1 MNLLKRLK
9 EFRAKRTI
17 GILKTIEKAWIFTLL
32 VKPNKVRFFVIKWVQ
47 NTTKKKNKSSRN
59 KKNRTPILNS
69 KKENLKWDRIIIKI
83 IKEDNKIKSRESS
96 IRYSAVFKIV
106 KTDKEER
113 RMKIIKAKKLLLI
126 FNLKENFDENK

>member
-1 MNLLKRLK
+1 MPEHGLSHYLKAAKNHSSNYKIELDELKSDLLHDN
-9 EFRAKRTI
+9 F
-17 GILKTIEKAWIFTLL
+17 
-32 VKPNKVRFFVIKWVQ
+32 
-47 NTTKKKNKSSRN
+47 SSRDYRATERLLQVYVELCIGLAKHWVKQTN
-59 KKNRTPILNS
+59 QTTTTDAYQAFSL
-69 KKENLKWDRIIIKI
+69 L
-83 IKEDNKIKSRESS
+83 KEDNKIKSRESS